1 MNDCRV
7 VASDY
12 RNRQLNLEQKPVPSS
27 TFSFNLFSVVVVAG
41 KALFSPIEKVV
52 YMIFN
57 REREKTH
64 NKCLFFDSFHDILGK
79 LR

>member
-1 MNDCRV
+1 MIEIDGGTWKKSLFQV
-7 VASDY
+7 
-12 RNRQLNLEQKPVPSS
+12 QL
-27 TFSFNLFSVVVVAG
+27 FSFNLFSVVIVAG
-41 KALFSPIEKVV
+41 KALFSLIEKVV